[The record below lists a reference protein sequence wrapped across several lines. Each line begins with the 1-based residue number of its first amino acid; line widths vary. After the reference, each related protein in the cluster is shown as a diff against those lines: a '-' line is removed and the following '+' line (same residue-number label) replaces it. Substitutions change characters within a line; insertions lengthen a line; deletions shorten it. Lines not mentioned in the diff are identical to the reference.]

1 MKHCWGL
8 LLALLACQALGA
20 EPAGPAAAGEQPL
33 TIGELIEQVRA
44 GGATRAQA
52 LEERERRFV
61 EARDQRAGLLRD
73 VVRQRREAEALAD
86 RLRAAFEAGEDTLAD
101 LETTLDERSS
111 DLREVFVA
119 VNQVSADTL
128 ASIQNSMVS
137 AQIRDRDVLLERLSS
152 SETLPSADDLR
163 ALWLLLLEEMHQS
176 GRVARFEVPI
186 IAASGEEMAQRV
198 TRIGTFSALGGG
210 DYLRFLP
217 ESGRL
222 LALARQP
229 AGTSRADALAFEQAG
244 EELVSVAL
252 DPSRGAILSL
262 IVQTPELRE
271 RVDQGGLIGYLIILL
286 GAIGFALGIERIVH
300 VAWAG
305 RRSKRA
311 VALDDGEHPIGQL
324 RAIAS
329 DPDYQADTDA
339 LSAKMDEIVTVA
351 SQRLNRGLPILA
363 VFAAVSPLL
372 GLLGTVTGMIETF
385 QVITLFGAGDPRLMS
400 GGISQA
406 LVTTQLGLAVAI
418 PLLLIHSFAQ
428 SRANTMVT
436 ELDEMAAEI
445 FATSRVHLNLESIGG
460 AASR

>member
-1 MKHCWGL
+1 
-8 LLALLACQALGA
+8 
-20 EPAGPAAAGEQPL
+20 
-33 TIGELIEQVRA
+33 
-44 GGATRAQA
+44 
-52 LEERERRFV
+52 V

-186 IAASGEEMAQRV
+186 IAASGEEMAQ
-198 TRIGTFSALGGG
+198 
-210 DYLRFLP
+210 FLP